1 MEKESKLENLKKDYL
16 KIQKK
21 YNLPSF
27 EELNQEFHIEKAA
40 EIETEILVREIRKFV
55 ADKLGGY
62 LRFTETLLNPSNAPM
77 FVFSVIKTLSVDDKK
92 KVSEMYKKLAEN
104 EINLIQLDTEFS
116 EKKEA
121 EFIKESY
128 KLWKSISKEIAGLLD
143 STKKNWN
150 TKFETNNKGYFG

>member
-1 MEKESKLENLKKDYL
+1 MVKESKLENLKKDYV

-40 EIETEILVREIRKFV
+40 EIETDILVREIRKFV

-62 LRFTETLLNPSNAPM
+62 LRFTETLLNPTNAPM
-77 FVFSVIKTLSVDDKK
+77 FVFSIIKIMGVEDKK
-92 KVSEMYKKLAEN
+92 KVADIYKELVQN
-104 EINLIQLDTEFS
+104 EINLIELDTAFS

-128 KLWKSISKEIAGLLD
+128 KLWKKISKEILSLLD
-143 STKKNWN
+143 SVKKNWDN
-150 TKFETNNKGYFG
+150 KFETNNKGYFG

>member
-1 MEKESKLENLKKDYL
+1 MVKESKLEKLKKDYL

-27 EELNQEFHIEKAA
+27 EELNQEFHIEKIA
-40 EIETEILVREIRKFV
+40 EVETDILIREIRKFV

-62 LRFTETLLNPSNAPM
+62 LRFTETLLNPTNAPM

-92 KVSEMYKKLAEN
+92 RVSEIYKKLAQN
-104 EINLIQLDTEFS
+104 EVNLIKLDTEFS
-116 EKKEA
+116 EKKEV

-128 KLWKSISKEIAGLLD
+128 KLWKKISKEIMTILD
-143 STKKNWN
+143 SVKKNWDN
-150 TKFETNNKGYFG
+150 RFETNNKGYFG